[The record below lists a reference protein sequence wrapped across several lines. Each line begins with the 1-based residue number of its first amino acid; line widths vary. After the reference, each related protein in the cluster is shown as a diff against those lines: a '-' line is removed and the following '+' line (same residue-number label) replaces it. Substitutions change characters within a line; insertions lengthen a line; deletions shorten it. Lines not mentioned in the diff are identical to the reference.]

1 MFESTNCAK
10 RFLYG
15 LAALVISFGWMNQ
28 QDVLALENNPRVAG
42 GKDEIDI
49 AVDSYVDPVSLLFD
63 VERAEKIGEKAEISQ
78 FGKDYN
84 EAVLYAQHNCFVA
97 GIKNPEESNSEVNVR
112 PYGIDPAGW
121 PIAERWNWCGRDR
134 TNGGEPQNSADAVC
148 RDHDWCLGAG
158 TNVCECDRR
167 FVDGLNAIKHGY
179 SWGDRAYIEAA
190 IKLVPRSHGC

>member
-1 MFESTNCAK
+1 MLDGTNCAK
-10 RFLYG
+10 RFFYA
-15 LAALVISFGWMNQ
+15 LAAIVLSLGWMIQ
-28 QDVLALENNPRVAG
+28 QDVSALEITSPVAE

-49 AVDSYVDPVSLLFD
+49 AVETYVDPVSLLFD
-63 VERAEKIGEKAEISQ
+63 VERATQNGEKSEITN
-78 FGKDYN
+78 FGNDYN
-84 EAVLYAQHNCFVA
+84 EAVSYAQNYCFA
-97 GIKNPEESNSEVNVR
+97 DGIKNPGDPNSEVNVR

-167 FVDGLNAIKHGY
+167 FVDGLNAIKHDY

-190 IKLVPRSHGC
+190 IQLVPRSHGC